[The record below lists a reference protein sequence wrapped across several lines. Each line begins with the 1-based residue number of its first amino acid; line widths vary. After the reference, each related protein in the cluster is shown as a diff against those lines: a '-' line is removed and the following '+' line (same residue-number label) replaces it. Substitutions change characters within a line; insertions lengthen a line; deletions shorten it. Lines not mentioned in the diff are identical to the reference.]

1 MTGEAPAIFVA
12 LEQSGFG
19 AAIRQSTWLFPVAN
33 VGHVLALALFAG
45 ALAVMDVRLL
55 GGLAATSP
63 AHVLMRARSVAI
75 AAFVLLAVTG
85 FMQFSADA
93 SHLIV
98 NPVFQIKLALI
109 GLGLLNLAIFE
120 FGVKGSV
127 TGLGPGVAMPASAKT
142 AGLMSLAIW
151 IVVAA
156 CGRSIAYF

>member
-19 AAIRQSTWLFPVAN
+19 AAVRQSTWLFPMAN
-33 VGHVLALALFAG
+33 VGHILALALFAG

-63 AHVLMRARSVAI
+63 AHVLMRARRVAI

-85 FMQFSADA
+85 FMQFAADA
-93 SHLIV
+93 SHLII

-109 GLGLLNLAIFE
+109 GLGLVNLAIFE
-120 FGVKGSV
+120 FGVKRAV
-127 TGLGPGVAMPASAKT
+127 TGLGPGAAMPAGAKT
-142 AGLMSLAIW
+142 AGFMSIAIW
-151 IVVAA
+151 LAVAA
-156 CGRSIAYF
+156 CGRTIAYF

>member
-75 AAFVLLAVTG
+75 AAFVMLAVTG

-120 FGVKGSV
+120 FGVKRAV

-142 AGLMSLAIW
+142 AGFMSIAIW
-151 IVVAA
+151 IAVAA
-156 CGRSIAYF
+156 CGRTIAYF

>member
-1 MTGEAPAIFVA
+1 MTGEAPAIFVG

-19 AAIRQSTWLFPVAN
+19 AAIRQSMWLFPAAN

-55 GGLAATSP
+55 GGLSATSP

-75 AAFVLLAVTG
+75 GAFVMLAVTG
-85 FMQFSADA
+85 FMQFAADA

-120 FGVKGSV
+120 FGVKRSI
-127 TGLGPGVAMPASAKT
+127 TGLGPGAAMPPGAKT
-142 AGLMSLAIW
+142 AGFMSLAIW
-151 IVVAA
+151 LAVAA